1 MNKYFDEFLIKNNIK
16 IYPKINSKNFLCVDR
31 GRLDQVLLSS
41 FFSVL
46 INRKFKFNPII
57 LCDLKNKKTI
67 KLYKSFGFNN
77 FLIGFRFFLF
87 FTHSLIFIKS
97 FFLTIKVAFLI
108 KKKNL
113 NWFIYK
119 YRLCNI
125 QIGDLVHDQYLRDD
139 DSYINPKVDVKYLN
153 ILFKAIFRTLNISRI
168 IKLKDIKYIVVGT
181 ETYAHNDGISL
192 RLGLE
197 KNIPVIEPSGHSLS
211 FFRYQKHHIAHGKLN
226 IFYNNQI
233 KIVQNFE
240 KNKNKINKFLRK
252 RFLEKAKTIYTSM
265 SHLKKTNKKNRYISR
280 NKYLEKNNFKK
291 NEIKKIILFSC
302 HAFSDANHGIGNN
315 FLFLDY
321 YDHLKK
327 TLEFVNEVN
336 NPNILWVVKP
346 NPTTEFNG
354 EYEVVKSLVKRFEN
368 KKIILLKN
376 NITSHNIS
384 NISDN
389 VITGRGTV
397 GMEFACMGKY
407 PIIVGSG
414 VYSNLGFSLEFKT
427 QKKYFVQLKDIET
440 IKKLSKKQILLA
452 KQTLHFIE
460 NTPDQLFF
468 EKFKNK
474 QKKTFIKQSKFLVDP
489 SPVSSMLGNNN
500 KSFFSKRLL
509 QNLKNFSFTKNS
521 YTEYL
526 LKKI

>member
-1 MNKYFDEFLIKNNIK
+1 MF
-16 IYPKINSKNFLCVDR
+16 
-31 GRLDQVLLSS
+31 
-41 FFSVL
+41 
-46 INRKFKFNPII
+46 
-57 LCDLKNKKTI
+57 
-67 KLYKSFGFNN
+67 
-77 FLIGFRFFLF
+77 
-87 FTHSLIFIKS
+87 
-97 FFLTIKVAFLI
+97 
-108 KKKNL
+108 
-113 NWFIYK
+113 
-119 YRLCNI
+119 
-125 QIGDLVHDQYLRDD
+125 
-139 DSYINPKVDVKYLN
+139 
-153 ILFKAIFRTLNISRI
+153 
-168 IKLKDIKYIVVGT
+168 
-181 ETYAHNDGISL
+181 
-192 RLGLE
+192 
-197 KNIPVIEPSGHSLS
+197 
-211 FFRYQKHHIAHGKLN
+211 
-226 IFYNNQI
+226 
-233 KIVQNFE
+233 
-240 KNKNKINKFLRK
+240 
-252 RFLEKAKTIYTSM
+252 
-265 SHLKKTNKKNRYISR
+265 
-280 NKYLEKNNFKK
+280 
-291 NEIKKIILFSC
+291 ILFSC